1 MSDLYLKLRKRFFL
15 AELKLLFL
23 ESFQG
28 SQTQFQSKILVILWM
43 DVYVTADLY
52 QAKRPYKPK
61 INMLLLVREWFTVL
75 HLEQLFEILVEE
87 MKLDTDVL
95 TLLKKHSLCNLN
107 WSCFEHTV
115 ACANVTMLRL
125 YVFEN
130 YWEISRGWIFTNIYN
145 RTKIQKWLIGW

>member
-52 QAKRPYKPK
+52 QAKLPTCMLQLIFIKPSG
-61 INMLLLVREWFTVL
+61 
-75 HLEQLFEILVEE
+75 H
-87 MKLDTDVL
+87 
-95 TLLKKHSLCNLN
+95 
-107 WSCFEHTV
+107 
-115 ACANVTMLRL
+115 
-125 YVFEN
+125 
-130 YWEISRGWIFTNIYN
+130 ISP
-145 RTKIQKWLIGW
+145 K